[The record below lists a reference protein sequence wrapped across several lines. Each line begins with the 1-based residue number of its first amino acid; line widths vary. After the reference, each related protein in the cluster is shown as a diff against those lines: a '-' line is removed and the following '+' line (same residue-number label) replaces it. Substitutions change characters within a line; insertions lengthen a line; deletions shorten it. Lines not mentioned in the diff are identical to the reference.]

1 VKQTIL
7 SVKDISKSF
16 INRGSV
22 KQQIPKVLNGVSLEI
37 QEKEII
43 GIVGESGCGKTTL
56 ARIIAGLEIQND
68 GDLVLRENQIS
79 FSEPRSKQERKE
91 IQMIFQ
97 NTLASFNPRMTIGDS
112 IAQPIIEH
120 NILLS
125 QNLLNQDINNIQKEI
140 NRLLDSVG
148 LEIELANRFPHQVSG
163 GQIQRAAI
171 ARAIA
176 CKPTVLIADEPT
188 SALDVSIRLQILE
201 LFKKLRE
208 TQELT
213 IIVITHDLPSL
224 KYLADRIFVMYNG
237 EIIES
242 GETNLI
248 LSSPKQAY
256 TKRLISAIPSLN
268 PQDKTFEKFTEK
280 CSVI

>member
-125 QNLLNQDINNIQKEI
+125 QNLLNQDTKNIQNEI

-188 SALDVSIRLQILE
+188 SALDVSIRLQVLE

>member
-1 VKQTIL
+1 MKQTIL

-188 SALDVSIRLQILE
+188 SALDVSIRLQVLE

>member
-188 SALDVSIRLQILE
+188 SALDVSIRLQVLE

>member
-1 VKQTIL
+1 MKQTIL

>member
-56 ARIIAGLEIQND
+56 ARIVAGLETPND

>member
-1 VKQTIL
+1 MKQTIL

-16 INRGSV
+16 INRGSI
-22 KQQIPKVLNGVSLEI
+22 KEQIPKVLNGVSFEI

-256 TKRLISAIPSLN
+256 TQRLISAIPSLN
-268 PQDKTFEKFTEK
+268 PQDKTFERFAEK
-280 CSVI
+280 CSVS

>member
-1 VKQTIL
+1 MKQTIL

-125 QNLLNQDINNIQKEI
+125 QNLLNQDTKNIQNEI

>member
-1 VKQTIL
+1 MKQTIL

-125 QNLLNQDINNIQKEI
+125 QNLLNQDTKNIQNEI

-188 SALDVSIRLQILE
+188 SALDVSIRLQVLE

>member
-1 VKQTIL
+1 MKQTIL

-125 QNLLNQDINNIQKEI
+125 QNLLNQDTKNIQNEI

-176 CKPTVLIADEPT
+176 CKPTILIADEPT
-188 SALDVSIRLQILE
+188 SALDVSIRLQVLE

>member
-125 QNLLNQDINNIQKEI
+125 QNLLNQDTKNIQNEI

-176 CKPTVLIADEPT
+176 CKPTILIADEPT
-188 SALDVSIRLQILE
+188 SALDVSIRLQVLE

>member
-1 VKQTIL
+1 
-7 SVKDISKSF
+7 
-16 INRGSV
+16 
-22 KQQIPKVLNGVSLEI
+22 
-37 QEKEII
+37 
-43 GIVGESGCGKTTL
+43 
-56 ARIIAGLEIQND
+56 
-68 GDLVLRENQIS
+68 
-79 FSEPRSKQERKE
+79 
-91 IQMIFQ
+91 MIFQ

-176 CKPTVLIADEPT
+176 CKPTILIADEPT
-188 SALDVSIRLQILE
+188 SALDVSIRLQVLE